1 MIRITQAVLSWRAAA
16 LCSMAL
22 IFWWLAFPLLFR
34 AFVPPAVYMDVR
46 SIYVADAPVGG
57 DPSVTIDRDINRNFT
72 GMNEA
77 TVRLME
83 ADGTIWEY
91 CRPGVRDDISYFAG
105 RQYPGRSL
113 NWWLGSPP
121 ADACE
126 LLPGTYKLRIEWT
139 VYAFFGLIPLHITR
153 ESPPFTIYDPN
164 GVSFMPMSARR

>member
-1 MIRITQAVLSWRAAA
+1 MKWLRENVLTWRSVALFFMAVV
-16 LCSMAL
+16 
-22 IFWWLAFPLLFR
+22 FWWLVFPLAFR
-34 AFVPPAVYMDVR
+34 LAVSPAVYMDVR

-57 DPSVTIDRDINRNFT
+57 DPSVTIDRDIRRNFS
-72 GMNEA
+72 GANEA

-91 CRPGVRDDISYFAG
+91 CRPGVRDDIAYTAG

-126 LLPGTYKLRIEWT
+126 IVPGKYKLRIKWT
-139 VYAFFGLIPLHITR
+139 INAFFGLVPLHVTR
-153 ESPPFTIYDPN
+153 ESAPFTIYDPRAVN
-164 GVSFMPMSARR
+164 QSPAAVWR